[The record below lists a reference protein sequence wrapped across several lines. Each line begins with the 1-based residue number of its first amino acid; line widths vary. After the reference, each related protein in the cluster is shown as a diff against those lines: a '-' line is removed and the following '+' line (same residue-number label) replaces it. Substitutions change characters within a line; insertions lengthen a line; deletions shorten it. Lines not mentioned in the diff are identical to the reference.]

1 LANVKFVAE
10 KKLISKFLEEIAQN
24 TNKICYGQ
32 AHTFKALEMG
42 AVETLIV
49 WEDLETLR
57 ITLRNPRTSEE
68 IIVNISPAEESKG
81 THLKDQ
87 AGADLEVVEKVTLI
101 EWFAEVYKK
110 FGANLEFVTGK
121 MPVEVN

>member
-1 LANVKFVAE
+1 
-10 KKLISKFLEEIAQN
+10 
-24 TNKICYGQ
+24 
-32 AHTFKALEMG
+32 MG